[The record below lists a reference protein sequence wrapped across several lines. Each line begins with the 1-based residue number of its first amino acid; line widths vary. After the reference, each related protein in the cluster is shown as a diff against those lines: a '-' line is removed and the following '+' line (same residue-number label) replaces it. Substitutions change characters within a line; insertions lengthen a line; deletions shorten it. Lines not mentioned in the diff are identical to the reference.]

1 MLNQLVTFSK
11 EEFGEIR
18 GIQIK
23 DECWVVGKDIATALG
38 YKDTV
43 NALKLHVDEED
54 SMGWQITT
62 PSRGIQKVKI
72 INESGIYS
80 LILSSKLPKA
90 KEFKRWVTS
99 EVLPSIRK
107 TGAYSASQ
115 YDERL
120 YNLEKEKTDVKRGEL
135 LLSMADKTLSSRY
148 KEILLSYSAR
158 FISGENILPLPKAE
172 ENTWSATEVAEKLGI
187 SSAMKV
193 GMLANQIGIKPDK
206 SNNEM
211 ENEYSVYVLDKAK
224 HTNKEVYA
232 LRYKETSFFLL
243 SNAWEEELEAKRSAE
258 EKRREEQARRKEE
271 KHKRREDAKKNK
283 GKR

>member
-1 MLNQLVTFSK
+1 MSNQLVIFSK
-11 EEFGEIR
+11 EEFGQIR
-18 GIQIK
+18 GLQI
-23 DECWVVGKDIATALG
+23 DGEPWFVGKDVASVLG
-38 YKDTV
+38 YKDTYDS
-43 NALKLHVDEED
+43 LKKHVDEED
-54 SMGWQITT
+54 KQNRQNAGFES
-62 PSRGIQKVKI
+62 PRGLIV
-72 INESGIYS
+72 INESGLYS

-107 TGAYSASQ
+107 TGAYSAPQ

-135 LLSMADKTLSSRY
+135 LLSMADKTLSPRY

-224 HTNKEVYA
+224 HTNKEVYS

-271 KHKRREDAKKNK
+271 KRKRREAAKKNK

>member
-1 MLNQLVTFSK
+1 MK
-11 EEFGEIR
+11 
-18 GIQIK
+18 K
-23 DECWVVGKDIATALG
+23 
-38 YKDTV
+38 
-43 NALKLHVDEED
+43 HVDEED
-54 SMGWQITT
+54 KQNRQNASFES
-62 PSRGIQKVKI
+62 PRGLIV
-72 INESGIYS
+72 INESGLYS

-90 KEFKRWVTS
+90 KEFKRWVTA

-107 TGAYSASQ
+107 TGAYSAPQ

-135 LLSMADKTLSSRY
+135 LLSMADKTLSPRY

-224 HTNKEVYA
+224 HTNKEVYS

-271 KHKRREDAKKNK
+271 KRKRRETAKKNK
-283 GKR
+283 EKR